1 MFSLSA
7 FDFNPKFRFYWDA
20 YLLLIWFLKKVLVIN
35 VKYVHADDFVYLSD
49 SISVSFFGQD
59 NEQDSVQ
66 SNPGY
71 NCDNAQ
77 NLNAKLSPAT
87 AKKQASII
95 VE

>member
-66 SNPGY
+66 SNPG
-71 NCDNAQ
+71 NDCWCTQD
-77 NLNAKLSPAT
+77 LNTKLFPAS
-87 AKKQASII
+87 AEK
-95 VE
+95 